1 MIIHLGR
8 LFDITDRPSGNLE
21 GLKLTHLLEYDT
33 YSSRRMRGIIM
44 QVFLQIVVF
53 SSQTE
58 GYSRSVLTQAPQLFV
73 NQTLVAAFS
82 LLPAAFYFESTP
94 VRTRRI
100 APTFV
105 NA

>member
-33 YSSRRMRGIIM
+33 YSCRRGIIM
-44 QVFLQIVVF
+44 QVFLQTVVF

-58 GYSRSVLTQAPQLFV
+58 GYSRSVLTQAP
-73 NQTLVAAFS
+73 
-82 LLPAAFYFESTP
+82 
-94 VRTRRI
+94 
-100 APTFV
+100 
-105 NA
+105 

>member
-44 QVFLQIVVF
+44 QVFLQIVV
-53 SSQTE
+53 SE
-58 GYSRSVLTQAPQLFV
+58 GHSRSVLTQAP
-73 NQTLVAAFS
+73 
-82 LLPAAFYFESTP
+82 
-94 VRTRRI
+94 
-100 APTFV
+100 
-105 NA
+105 

>member
-44 QVFLQIVVF
+44 QVFLQIEVF
-53 SSQTE
+53 FSQTE
-58 GYSRSVLTQAPQLFV
+58 GY
-73 NQTLVAAFS
+73 
-82 LLPAAFYFESTP
+82 
-94 VRTRRI
+94 I
-100 APTFV
+100 ADQFWHKRP
-105 NA
+105 NCL